1 SSDGAVRPHPAR
13 RAAGTGARAAPARR
27 QARHLRRDAD
37 DGQAGPH
44 HPRRADGVRDL
55 RRRGGADRDGA
66 LPRGVPPRGAAAVR
80 SRPVPAAGKGRG
92 VVWGGDVD
100 RHAAG
105 TAGPLRQAARPAV
118 AGDLVT
124 KDKEA
129 QRRRGELF
137 RRLHSGKPILVLP
150 NVWDVASARIVEQAG
165 FPALATSSAGV
176 AFALGYPDGERI
188 SREEMAAAVAR
199 IVAHVAVPVTA
210 DMESGYGRRPE
221 DAAAT
226 VRAAIEAGA
235 VGMNFE
241 DSPGEGGEPLL
252 DEALQVE
259 RIRAAR
265 KAADATGVPF
275 VLNARGFPGRADALH
290 LQRF

>member
-1 SSDGAVRPHPAR
+1 MA
-13 RAAGTGARAAPARR
+13 
-27 QARHLRRDAD
+27 
-37 DGQAGPH
+37 
-44 HPRRADGVRDL
+44 
-55 RRRGGADRDGA
+55 
-66 LPRGVPPRGAAAVR
+66 
-80 SRPVPAAGKGRG
+80 
-92 VVWGGDVD
+92 
-100 RHAAG
+100 
-105 TAGPLRQAARPAV
+105 
-118 AGDLVT
+118 

-129 QRRRGELF
+129 QRRRGEMF

-188 SREEMAAAVAR
+188 TREEMAAAVAR

-259 RIRAAR
+259 RIRVSR

-275 VLNARGFPGRADALH
+275 VLNARTDVYLESVGPPETRLAHAVRRLNAYRAAGADSLFAPGVTDVDTIATLVRQVKGPLNVLAAAASPPVPELERLGVARVSLGSGPMRAGLTVLRRLAEELRTTGTFGGLAAVIPH
-290 LQRF
+290 AEVNRLLGGA

>member
-1 SSDGAVRPHPAR
+1 
-13 RAAGTGARAAPARR
+13 
-27 QARHLRRDAD
+27 
-37 DGQAGPH
+37 
-44 HPRRADGVRDL
+44 
-55 RRRGGADRDGA
+55 
-66 LPRGVPPRGAAAVR
+66 
-80 SRPVPAAGKGRG
+80 
-92 VVWGGDVD
+92 
-100 RHAAG
+100 
-105 TAGPLRQAARPAV
+105 V
-118 AGDLVT
+118 A

-129 QRRRGELF
+129 QRRRGEMF

-176 AFALGYPDGERI
+176 AFTLGYPDGERI
-188 SREEMAAAVAR
+188 SREEMAAVIAR

-241 DSPGEGGEPLL
+241 DSPGEGGKPLL

-265 KAADATGVPF
+265 RAADATGVPF
-275 VLNARGFPGRADALH
+275 VLNARTDVYLESVGPPETRQAHAVRRLNAYRAAGADCLFAPGVTDADTIATLVRQVKGPLNVLAAAASPPVSELERLGVARVSLGSGPMRAGLTVLRQLAEELRTTGTFDGLSGVIPHAEVNRL
-290 LQRF
+290 LGGV

>member
-176 AFALGYPDGERI
+176 AFALGVPDADTIATLVRQVKGPLNVL
-188 SREEMAAAVAR
+188 AAAASPPVPELERLGVAR
-199 IVAHVAVPVTA
+199 VSLG
-210 DMESGYGRRPE
+210 SGPMRAGL
-221 DAAAT
+221 T
-226 VRAAIEAGA
+226 VLRQLAEELRTTGTFDGLSGVIPHAEVNRLLGGA
-235 VGMNFE
+235 
-241 DSPGEGGEPLL
+241 
-252 DEALQVE
+252 
-259 RIRAAR
+259 
-265 KAADATGVPF
+265 
-275 VLNARGFPGRADALH
+275 
-290 LQRF
+290 